1 MQLILQWCVTASK
14 TLIVGWNPIRV
25 KRYLCIESTVNK
37 ILGRYVKLPPFVR
50 WCVALNNEWGL
61 YYVMQGYGQK
71 VGPNTRRE
79 EIEGYSDE
87 QHRKALELYEETKP
101 KNHNDSG
108 ISGT

>member
-1 MQLILQWCVTASK
+1 MLNC
-14 TLIVGWNPIRV
+14 
-25 KRYLCIESTVNK
+25 
-37 ILGRYVKLPPFVR
+37 PPFVR

-101 KNHNDSG
+101 KTITIVGYPARRQALYNWINRKRILPEKGSTFRDYNTESHPRQPSLK
-108 ISGT
+108 